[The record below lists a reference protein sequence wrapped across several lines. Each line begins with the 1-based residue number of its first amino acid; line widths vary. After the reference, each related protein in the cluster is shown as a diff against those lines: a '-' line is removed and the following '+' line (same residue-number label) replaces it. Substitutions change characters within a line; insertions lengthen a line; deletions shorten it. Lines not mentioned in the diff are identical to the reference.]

1 MIRIMILMVCF
12 ILAVQAPAHAGA
24 AVAKAKGGGPKG
36 PPMPQQLPP
45 GYVMTPE
52 GIRKV
57 EEPPPQE
64 EEPAEPV
71 EVKDIVGLDQ
81 LKESLQTSS
90 EAWDMIIDKGD
101 KALVVEEF
109 IKQYADEGITIKKP
123 ADYYVVMIDQMAAA
137 SADMLAMPFER
148 VLQVVAVMEYDFG
161 NGQNPDMLAQKI
173 LEPQVYE
180 KNKQRL
186 IAASQGPAKPGD
198 PDRDND

>member
-1 MIRIMILMVCF
+1 MIRIIILIVCF

-52 GIRKV
+52 GIKKV
-57 EEPPPQE
+57 PEPPQE

-81 LKESLQTSS
+81 LKESLQESS
-90 EAWDMIIDKGD
+90 EAWELIINKEDKE
-101 KALVVEEF
+101 VVVGEF
-109 IKQYADEGITIKKP
+109 IKQYADQGVTIQKP
-123 ADYYVVMIDQMAAA
+123 ADYYVAMIDQMAVA

-148 VLQVVAVMEYDFG
+148 VLQVAAVMEYDFG
-161 NGQNPDMLAQKI
+161 NGQNPDLLAQKI
-173 LEPQVYE
+173 LGPQVYE

-186 IAASQGPAKPGD
+186 MQAQGQAA
-198 PDRDND
+198 R

>member
-1 MIRIMILMVCF
+1 MIRIIILMVCF

-52 GIRKV
+52 GIKKV
-57 EEPPPQE
+57 PEPPQE
-64 EEPAEPV
+64 EEPTEPV

-81 LKESLQTSS
+81 LKESLQESS
-90 EAWDMIIDKGD
+90 EAWELIINKEDKE
-101 KALVVEEF
+101 VVVGEF
-109 IKQYADEGITIKKP
+109 IKQYADQGVTIQKP
-123 ADYYVVMIDQMAAA
+123 ADYYVAMIDQMAVA

-148 VLQVVAVMEYDFG
+148 VLQVAAVMEYDFG
-161 NGQNPDMLAQKI
+161 NGQNPDLLAQKI
-173 LEPQVYE
+173 LGPQVYE

-186 IAASQGPAKPGD
+186 MAQSQPQGQMHQ
-198 PDRDND
+198 